1 MTHVFAGNDPAS
13 RQPLVRGNALRDMLL
28 LLLTL
33 SLLFGF
39 ALGSRALWE
48 PDEGRYAEIPREMI
62 VTGDYVTPRLN
73 GVKYFEKPPLFYWLE
88 AGAIK
93 ALGPSEWSLRLWPA
107 LFAIVGCL
115 AVYGAGRRFYG
126 RRTGVL
132 AAAVLATNPLYY
144 ELGRTVTLD
153 MAVSVMITLALL
165 AFLIGVEQ
173 PPGRD
178 RRIYMWAYYIF
189 AAFATLTKGLIGF
202 VLPALVIGAW
212 IAAMGEWRQLKRLYL
227 ISGIVLFL
235 VIAAPWHIAVAWVNP
250 EFSYFYFVHEHFLR
264 YLTRVHHRYEPLWF
278 FVPVLLLGLYP
289 WTAFLVQ
296 SVKANLPASWT
307 QRHRHSR
314 EMFLLLWT
322 ALVFAFFSFSSSKLV
337 PYILP
342 LLPPL
347 ALLIARYLAYMW
359 EQRQDAGMRTGF
371 WILFVLGVSGGIVL
385 ALVPHFAP
393 HQEVIA
399 ALGWYV
405 YALAAALLLAAIAP
419 FVASRLYGSSAG
431 LSAIIVTSVLFLGT
445 LTLALPQLDS
455 KRSVKPLAMAL
466 KSRLRP
472 GDEVMTYRAYYQDL
486 PFYLGRLVTV
496 AKWKGEL
503 AFGTTVEDTSGWIID
518 ETTAWQRLRGPET
531 VYVVT
536 ERTNLDD
543 LRRHSDGKA
552 RVIAK
557 DGHHILLVNHA
568 GLP

>member
-1 MTHVFAGNDPAS
+1 MTHVFAGSDPPS
-13 RQPLVRGNALRDMLL
+13 RRPLVRGNALRDTLL

-48 PDEGRYAEIPREMI
+48 PDEGRYAEVPREMV

-93 ALGPSEWSLRLWPA
+93 ALGANEWSLRLWPA
-107 LFAIVGCL
+107 LFAILGCL
-115 AVYGAGRRFYG
+115 AVYGAGRRFYD

-153 MAVSVMITLALL
+153 MAVGVMITLALL
-165 AFLIGVEQ
+165 AFLTGVEQ

-178 RRIYMWAYYIF
+178 RRIYMWACYVF

-212 IAAMGEWRQLKRLYL
+212 IAAMGEWRQMKKLYL
-227 ISGIVLFL
+227 VSGTVLFL
-235 VIAAPWHIAVAWVNP
+235 VIAVPWHVAVAWVNP

-264 YLTRVHHRYEPLWF
+264 YLTRVHHRYEPIWF

-289 WTAFLVQ
+289 WTAFLAQ
-296 SVKANLPASWT
+296 SVKANLPASWA
-307 QRHRHSR
+307 QRHRYSR
-314 EMFLLLWT
+314 EVFFLLWT

-359 EQRQDAGMRTGF
+359 EQRQDMRVRTGF
-371 WILFVLGVSGGIVL
+371 WILFVLGVSGGVAL
-385 ALVPHFAP
+385 ALTPHFAP
-393 HQEVIA
+393 HQKVIA

-405 YALAAALLLAAIAP
+405 YALAAALLLGAIAP
-419 FVASRLYGSSAG
+419 FVASRLYGLSAG
-431 LSAIIVTSVLFLGT
+431 LSAIVVTSVLFLGT

-455 KRSVKPLAMAL
+455 ERSVKPLAMAL

-503 AFGTTVEDTSGWIID
+503 AFGTTVEDTSPWIID
-518 ETTAWQRLRGPET
+518 EATAWQRLRGPQT

-543 LRRHSDGKA
+543 LRRHSDGRV

-557 DGHHILLVNHA
+557 NGRHILLVNHA
-568 GLP
+568 RLP